1 MKTKIFLPDMTL
13 AIFNGQWVFVCTHA
27 HSLIVALAT
36 SLEKTCT
43 VALTQE
49 IVLLKTLKMNM
60 KYLIKVLA
68 NSTDKGSSKL
78 CLDFE
83 GRNKIGLLFH
93 VLEGGGG
100 TPPPPPPWTVG
111 GKLIK
116 LCSVQV
122 AACIMLRKFRNV
134 SIAPEC
140 KIFCRCQSCC
150 YATIF
155 AVSIAVSNAI
165 ISLLIS

>member
-1 MKTKIFLPDMTL
+1 M
-13 AIFNGQWVFVCTHA
+13 
-27 HSLIVALAT
+27 
-36 SLEKTCT
+36 
-43 VALTQE
+43 
-49 IVLLKTLKMNM
+49 LLKTLKMNM

-93 VLEGGGG
+93 VLEGGGHS
-100 TPPPPPPWTVG
+100 PPWTVG

>member
-60 KYLIKVLA
+60 KYFIKVLA
-68 NSTDKGSSKL
+68 HSTDKGSSKL
-78 CLDFE
+78 CLNFE

-93 VLEGGGG
+93 VLEGGGAHSL
-100 TPPPPPPWTVG
+100 PWTVG

>member
-1 MKTKIFLPDMTL
+1 MITFTSTYWWSSQSFTASSNSNVAICISSFLIHFNFFNINFMKTKIFLPDMTL

-83 GRNKIGLLFH
+83 GRNKIGILFY
-93 VLEGGGG
+93 VLEGGG
-100 TPPPPPPWTVG
+100 TLPPPLDGWWQ
-111 GKLIK
+111 ID
-116 LCSVQV
+116 
-122 AACIMLRKFRNV
+122 
-134 SIAPEC
+134 
-140 KIFCRCQSCC
+140 
-150 YATIF
+150 
-155 AVSIAVSNAI
+155 
-165 ISLLIS
+165 